1 MKTQKRNIRLVSLCC
16 LVLSILLSLVI
27 CGVSGTDKAHAS
39 TQDELSLFSK
49 SVEVLSGYID
59 FCEKI
64 DITTDGTSYNNTA
77 YSRGK
82 VKIDIKNDTN
92 NDMRFECWARFYY
105 SVYYYDDYDET
116 WYEYLPNQCFA
127 TMHYNNQKWSEPG
140 TTCKSQSYGFGD
152 EWKNRTIAQYCNNRI
167 GDNTKFIDLVTDS
180 RADQIVEF
188 NLPENALYQIEIKSW
203 ALSIGGRLSE
213 TAQVTANSSAEF
225 YVDNSAPTLNVSCG
239 DNGFSNESVKVTYED
254 AICIKSGYY
263 GRSDSAGFPDGTSS
277 EFLSGTTF
285 ADEGNYKVNAVDV
298 TGNTCTKY
306 FTIDKTAP
314 KLSLV
319 GVSDGGATNS
329 TVRVHWDTTVGGVGA
344 QLCNDNDVLTV
355 MYGYSASEKPTIATM
370 TCAANKM
377 FSDEGNYIV
386 TISDKTGNSSTY
398 SFAIDLTAPNILTR
412 PDEFI
417 NHAFV
422 FSVTDNVNVAG
433 IEYRKD
439 DNATV
444 TINSATFSVALN
456 EQNYGTWKMR
466 AFDNVGNYTE
476 WVTSNLYYRSSFGS
490 KSDIYNAYYVPAYY
504 VVSLPSKVYPDI
516 SGKYTFADYNSALN
530 WTTDKEWQYRVVEL
544 SGGKWS
550 YVNIANES
558 VYQVYTDRTDLDNA
572 VNKYAASYISD
583 RKVMGVNGGALDNP
597 TDTAGITRPDALAS
611 QLKVLPEFLSEYSAL
626 PYMLARKDYAFV
638 KPQDGVAG
646 NTSTLSVKFIS
657 DGITKLD
664 GAEVQ
669 IDYGTPLK
677 SALDELGMWKQ
688 GYYLITE
695 RDRCGNRESYV
706 ICIDSGEPTLFGQA
720 SGGDYTEQAVEFTKA
735 YVEQNAGVMRYV
747 SLGFI
752 DFIDT
757 IDEYV
762 MLNINGRGLPD
773 VAYVKGDELPV
784 LCYENGFYGIYTITV
799 YDRSLNAL
807 SFNVQIAGAAPS
819 LSHTP
824 LTNDTKC
831 TLNIVLND
839 TGNAITSVKLFKVT
853 YTGELIE
860 KSEDDDGTPINGSTL
875 TYVLRTGGKYVVEFT
890 DVYGRTVTTD
900 PLFYLKGLPIGTLS
914 GVRNEGLT
922 NGDVTFTYDS
932 TCSVILYA
940 WQDGDWLAVNEL
952 MQITDGE
959 KSCVAAISAGA
970 NTSYKFR
977 YFLYVT
983 EDMNLFTEYTF
994 EIDCIPPEVICTEI
1008 SGEQIAL
1015 NGVTT
1020 DSFSVAWAEA
1030 GYTAYYYNK
1039 SSTLGSL
1046 GQEKYTK
1053 DTVLTKAGTYV
1064 FEVYDKA
1071 RNLLEFTV
1079 TLDNTVSWTL
1089 ESPAYQVLDNG
1100 HYITKYNFVFAVTE
1114 RTSVYEVT
1122 ASNGL
1127 IPANGQK
1134 IDVDGT
1140 YAFHVVDAYG
1150 NALDIVLIVDNLP
1163 PVAVIRATDGT
1174 ELNDGCRTNKAF
1186 TLVCEEPEV
1195 IITFAVGNGAFKAY
1209 ENAEIDQE
1217 GVYVFKLVDRMGNSA
1232 TITVTVDRGVNFTVR
1247 GSYVLKDGIYYSRNW
1262 LTVSVDEECSSFCI
1276 TNGLGVDID
1285 VASRL
1290 EMEDNYQVCIIDVAG
1305 NKELFNVVIDKT
1317 APVAIVKLLN
1327 GETVAHGATVNG
1339 AFLVY
1344 CDESDVTITFA
1355 RGTSKYEQY
1364 AGTYVTAVGLYTF
1377 TVTDFLGNSDSFT
1390 IKVDLNVDF
1399 ILGGNYVE
1407 DIDGNYLSRT
1417 WISVTMRENCSRFY
1431 IESDNG
1437 RYYDEGDRIAEEGV
1451 YSVVIEDAN
1460 LNRVSFYVIIDRT
1473 APKIT
1478 FSGVN
1483 AGGSCNNDVQINIY
1497 DFTEAYYRVNG
1508 GSEIFDLRDGVVLS
1522 DEGTYAITAKDLV
1535 GNEATVK
1542 FTIDKSV
1549 DVTPSRALVTGQII
1563 TGGVSFT
1570 FGETVTA
1577 TLERDGAQVVYLRG
1591 NISDVGNY
1599 ALTVTDKLGNVA
1611 VYEWQTLAERER
1623 SYSFAFPEFYSV
1635 SVLKDA
1641 DVVSSAV
1648 VGNTISLTENGV
1660 YTLYF
1665 EGADNSE
1672 SFYLSL
1678 IVDKVKPTVKITQ
1691 ERNRVLVSEP
1701 SKENLTYELYRD
1713 GKSVNFK
1720 FGDEISDVGTYKLI
1734 VSDSL
1739 GNSAEYLFDLHY
1751 INAAGI
1757 AVIVI
1762 VCAVV
1767 ALGIIFIIVARLRQ
1781 RIR

>member
-1 MKTQKRNIRLVSLCC
+1 MKAQRKKLI
-16 LVLSILLSLVI
+16 LSAIILLFAIILIVSVF
-27 CGVSGTDKAHAS
+27 CGPTLEIAEAATND
-39 TQDELSLFSK
+39 TQTLFSQRVDAL
-49 SVEVLSGYID
+49 SASYGFQEDVEV
-59 FCEKI
+59 
-64 DITTDGTSYNNTA
+64 TTDGSSYNGTVF
-77 YSRGK
+77 SRGRIQI
-82 VKIDIKNDTN
+82 KITHVPA
-92 NDMRFECWARFYY
+92 DMWAEIWSKLYY
-105 SVYYYDDYDET
+105 KVYYWEDSG
-116 WYEYLPNQCFA
+116 WCEYIGDTCFA
-127 TMHYNNQKWSEPG
+127 TMFYHPYYSWFGEG
-140 TTCKSQSYGFGD
+140 TTFQSRNYGFGN
-152 EWKNRTIAQYCNNRI
+152 EYKTKTVNEYCGGVI
-167 GDNTKFIDLVTDS
+167 EDNTQLQDFITDC
-180 RADQIVEF
+180 RADKVIDF
-188 NLPENALYQIEIKSW
+188 NLSESNIYRIEIKSW
-203 ALSIGGRLSE
+203 ALAMGGTIST
-213 TAQVTANSSAEF
+213 TAYTTTNTTCEF
-225 YVDNSAPTLNVSCG
+225 IIDQTAPTLDISCG
-239 DNGFSNESVKVTYED
+239 DYDITKDNVKVNYSDETY
-254 AICIKSGYY
+254 IKTGVY
-263 GRSDSAGFPDGTSS
+263 GISTTASYPTGVTT

-285 ADEGNYKVNAVDV
+285 SDEGNYKVNAIDAAD
-298 TGNTCTKY
+298 NASTKY

-344 QLCNDNDVLTV
+344 QLCNDNDVLTI
-355 MYGYSASEKPTIATM
+355 MYGHSVDTM
-370 TCAANKM
+370 PDETTLPCTNNTM

-386 TISDKTGNSSTY
+386 TISDKAGNSSTY
-398 SFAIDLTAPNILTR
+398 SFTIDTTAPTVVTQ
-412 PDEFI
+412 PEEYI
-417 NHAFV
+417 NHSFV
-422 FSVTDNVNVAG
+422 FSATDNVHVAG

-439 DNATV
+439 NNATV
-444 TINSATFSVALN
+444 TINSATFSVVLN

-466 AFDNVGNYTE
+466 AFDDVGNYTE
-476 WVTSNLYYRSSFGS
+476 WVTSNLYYRTSFGS
-490 KSDIYNAYYVPAYY
+490 KDDIYNAYYVPSYY
-504 VVSLPSKVYPDI
+504 VVSLPSKVYSDI
-516 SGKYTFADYNSALN
+516 SGKYTFADYNAALA
-530 WTTDKEWQYRVVEL
+530 WTVQKEWEYRVVEL
-544 SGGKWS
+544 AGEKWS

-558 VYQVYTDRTDLDNA
+558 VYQVYTDRVELDNA

-583 RKVMGVNGGALDNP
+583 RKVMTVNGGALDNP
-597 TDTAGITRPDALAS
+597 TDSAGITRPDALTS
-611 QLKVLPEFLSEYSAL
+611 QLTQLPEFLSEYDVL
-626 PYMLARKDYAFV
+626 PYMFIRHNYAFTR
-638 KPQDGVAG
+638 PIIGVTG
-646 NTSTLSVKFIS
+646 NTSTLTVKYIS
-657 DGITKLD
+657 DGISKLD
-664 GAEVQ
+664 GLEAQ
-669 IDYGTPLK
+669 IEYGVSFKT
-677 SALDELGMWKQ
+677 ALDEAGMWKQ
-688 GYYLITE
+688 GYYLVTE
-695 RDRCGNRESYV
+695 RDKCGNTESYV
-706 ICIDSGEPTLFGQA
+706 LCVDSGEPTL
-720 SGGDYTEQAVEFTKA
+720 SGTVGTGDGSQHTIEFTKA

-747 SLGFI
+747 SIEFN

-757 IDEYV
+757 LDEYV
-762 MLNINGRGLPD
+762 MLNINGRGIND
-773 VAYVKGDELPV
+773 VSYVKGDELPC
-784 LCYENGFYGIYTITV
+784 LSYENGYYGVYAITV
-799 YDRSLNAL
+799 YDRSLNVL
-807 SFNVQIAGAAPS
+807 SFNIQIAGAAPT
-819 LSHTP
+819 LSWTS
-824 LTNDTKC
+824 LTNETKC
-831 TLNIVLND
+831 TLTIVLND

-860 KSEDDDGTPINGSTL
+860 KSEDDDGTPISSSTL

-922 NGDVTFTYDS
+922 NGDVTFTYDA

-940 WQDGDWLAVNEL
+940 WQDGAWLAVNEL

-994 EIDCIPPEVICTEI
+994 EIDCIPPEVICKGTN
-1008 SGEQIAL
+1008 GDRIAL

-1020 DSFSVAWAEA
+1020 DSFSVAWEEV
-1030 GYTAYYYNK
+1030 GYTAYFYNK

-1071 RNLLEFTV
+1071 GNLLEFTV
-1079 TLDNTVSWTL
+1079 TLDNLVSWTL

-1100 HYITKYNFVFAVTE
+1100 YYITKYNFVFTVTE

-1127 IPANGQK
+1127 LPANGQK

-1140 YAFHVVDAYG
+1140 YALHIIDAYG
-1150 NALDIVLIVDNLP
+1150 NVLDIVLIVDNLP

-1174 ELNDGCRTNKAF
+1174 ELNNGCRTNKAF
-1186 TLVCEEPEV
+1186 TLVCDEQGV
-1195 IITFAVGNGAFKAY
+1195 IITYAVGNGAFKAY
-1209 ENAEIDQE
+1209 ENVDIDEE
-1217 GVYVFKLVDRMGNSA
+1217 GAYVFKLVDRMGNSA
-1232 TITVTVDRGVNFTVR
+1232 TVTVTVDRGVSFTVR
-1247 GSYVLKDGIYYSRNW
+1247 GSYMLKDGIYYSRTW
-1262 LTVSVDEECSSFCI
+1262 LTVSVDEECNLFSIS
-1276 TNGLGVDID
+1276 NDKDVSQNVDSKIEIEGKYL
-1285 VASRL
+1285 VT
-1290 EMEDNYQVCIIDVAG
+1290 IIDVAG
-1305 NKELFNVVIDKT
+1305 NSEFLELVIDKT
-1317 APVAIVKLLN
+1317 APNAIVKLLN
-1327 GETVAHGATVNG
+1327 GQNVEHGATVNG

-1344 CDESDVTITFA
+1344 CEESDCTINVVK
-1355 RGTSKYEQY
+1355 GTTNLGVYDGAY
-1364 AGTYVTAVGLYTF
+1364 LTAVGTYTF
-1377 TVTDFLGNSDSFT
+1377 TVYDFLGNSDSFT
-1390 IKVDLNVDF
+1390 LKIDLDVDF
-1399 ILGGNYVE
+1399 VLGGNYVE
-1407 DIDGNYLSRT
+1407 DIDGNYLSKT
-1417 WISVTMRENCSRFY
+1417 WISVTMRESCNRFY

-1437 RYYDEGDRIAEEGV
+1437 RNYAEGDRIAEEGV

-1478 FSGVN
+1478 FTGVN

-1508 GSEIFDLRDGVVLS
+1508 DSEIFDLRDGVVLS

-1535 GNEATVK
+1535 GNEVTSK

-1563 TGGVSFT
+1563 TGGVTFT

-1577 TLERDGAQVVYLRG
+1577 LLEKDGAQLVYLRG
-1591 NISDVGNY
+1591 SISDVGNY
-1599 ALTVTDKLGNVA
+1599 ELTVTDKLGNVA
-1611 VYEWQTLAERER
+1611 IYEWQILAERER
-1623 SYSFAFPEFYSV
+1623 SYAFEFPEFYSV

-1701 SKENLTYELYRD
+1701 SKENLTYELYKD

-1720 FGDEISDVGTYKLI
+1720 FGDEISDVGNYTLI

-1739 GNSAEYLFDLHY
+1739 GNRAEYSFDLHY

-1762 VCAVV
+1762 VCTVV